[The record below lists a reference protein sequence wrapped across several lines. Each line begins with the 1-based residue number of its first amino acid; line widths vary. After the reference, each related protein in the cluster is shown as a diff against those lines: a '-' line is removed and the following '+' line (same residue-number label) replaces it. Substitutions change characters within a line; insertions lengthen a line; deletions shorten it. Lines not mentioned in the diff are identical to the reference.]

1 MPFYEEKCICP
12 FAIRFSQAR
21 IRPTFRDGHVV
32 EKSMSQVEAVS
43 WPHKAG
49 GYDLLLSVPFP
60 PIEIIR
66 WRPKLREDDGS
77 PVVDDGGAN
86 LFGEACW
93 FTFDNRRLYCLQAA
107 AVKHWPQR
115 VAAVVHVMHDLPLN
129 SSAAR
134 KFRTTDLGWSVRI
147 CRRDDLK
154 DDAPSWSWRDAA
166 ALRCA
171 PEASL
176 HAAQARIQ
184 EDAEEDDLAQLID
197 ADGLLCESSC
207 SATSSRSARASS
219 SEMSSAA
226 ATAQQPS
233 KMRASAAPWSP
244 PASLKMRATAAPWT
258 PPTLQM
264 MQQFY
269 AAAGAENWGAG
280 NAFGSYPQWCPTA
293 SAAASMALPAAM
305 PLPPGPVHRL
315 GYPLQPCAV
324 AGGSV
329 EEPGSSRLTPRGG
342 RVFTI

>member
-32 EKSMSQVEAVS
+32 EKSMSQVEALS
-43 WPHKAG
+43 WPCEEG

-77 PVVDDGGAN
+77 PLVGDGGTN
-86 LFGEACW
+86 VFGEACW

-107 AVKHWPQR
+107 AVKHWPKR
-115 VAAVVHVMHDLPLN
+115 VAAVVHVFHDLPLN
-129 SSAAR
+129 SSAVR

-147 CRRDDLK
+147 SRRDDPK
-154 DDAPSWSWRDAA
+154 EEAPSWSWRDAA
-166 ALRCA
+166 ALRHA
-171 PEASL
+171 PEESL

-184 EDAEEDDLAQLID
+184 EDVEQDDLAQLID
-197 ADGLLCESSC
+197 AEGLLCESSC
-207 SATSSRSARASS
+207 SATSSRSAIASS

-226 ATAQQPS
+226 TIAPQPS

-244 PASLKMRATAAPWT
+244 LASSKMQASAIPWT
-258 PPTLQM
+258 PPALQM
-264 MQQFY
+264 MQQYY
-269 AAAGAENWGAG
+269 AAAESWGAG
-280 NAFGSYPQWCPTA
+280 NAFGSYPAWCATA
-293 SAAASMALPAAM
+293 STAASMGLPAGM

-315 GYPLQPCAV
+315 GAFKQPCAV
-324 AGGSV
+324 AGGAADES
-329 EEPGSSRLTPRGG
+329 GNCRLTPRGG